1 MSAFSEKLLAL
12 RKERKLNQEEAAAA
26 CGVAYRS
33 YRRYETG
40 EREPTLSTLIV
51 LAEFYGVTLDELAGL
66 RPDSE

>member
-1 MSAFSEKLLAL
+1 MSAFSEQLLAL

-40 EREPTLSTLIV
+40 EREPTLSTLV
-51 LAEFYGVTLDELAGL
+51 LLAKFYGVTLDELAGL
-66 RPDSE
+66 RPDGE

>member
-51 LAEFYGVTLDELAGL
+51 LAKFYGVTLDELAGL